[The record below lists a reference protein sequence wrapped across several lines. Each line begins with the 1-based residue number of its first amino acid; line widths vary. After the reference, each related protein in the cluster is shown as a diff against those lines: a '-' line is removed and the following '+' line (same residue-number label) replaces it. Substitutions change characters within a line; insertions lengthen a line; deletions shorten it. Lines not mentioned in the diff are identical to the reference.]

1 MNAPGTTKDLAVRA
15 DRSALDLT
23 QHERDHWLP
32 DSARELIVKG
42 IPANTLATY
51 GRAWR
56 PFQAACERARRT
68 FAPVS
73 EETMIWYLNGWRA
86 LPVHLRCRGGRQST
100 GEPCPGHRPS
110 PSSMWV
116 WYSAVRFYH
125 GIGRPPL
132 PWECGEHLSRAMV
145 GYSVEMVEQG
155 WEPRKAPRTYPD
167 GVRKMV
173 DALDLSQPKQLRDRA
188 IILTNLYTAA
198 RASDLGTY
206 RLGDLEYKPSGIELT
221 LRLSKTLRHRAGKV
235 TEARRIF
242 TNTEHPQYCG
252 VVAVRAW
259 VGWLAGQGVRQGA
272 LFRPFDKWGN
282 LKRGDAD
289 GLAYR
294 MDTTSL
300 SDVIRQAAQRAGL
313 PKADD
318 MTCHSLRRERATR
331 LREQGGDPI
340 SIARA
345 HGWVPGGS
353 ILTYLEEA
361 EGWMP
366 DAVGA
371 MGML

>member
-1 MNAPGTTKDLAVRA
+1 MNTAGPSQALAVRT
-15 DRSALDLT
+15 DRAAFDLP
-23 QHERDHWLP
+23 QHLRDQWLP

-42 IPANTLATY
+42 IPPNTLITY

-56 PFQAACERARRT
+56 AFQAACEQARRT
-68 FAPVS
+68 FAPAS
-73 EETMIWYLNGWRA
+73 EETMIWYLDGWRA
-86 LPVHLRCRGGRQST
+86 LPIHLRCRGGRQSN
-100 GEPCPGHRPS
+100 GEACPGHRPS

-132 PWECGEHLSRAMV
+132 PWECGEYLSRAMV
-145 GYSVEMVEQG
+145 GYSVEMVEKG

-173 DALDLSQPKQLRDRA
+173 DALDLSLPKHIRDRA

-198 RASDLGTY
+198 RASDLASY
-206 RLGDLEYKPSGIELT
+206 RLGDLEYKPNGIELT
-221 LRLSKTLRHRAGKV
+221 LRLSKTLRNRAGKV
-235 TEARRIF
+235 TETRRIF
-242 TNTEHPQYCG
+242 TNAEHPQYCG
-252 VVAVRAW
+252 VAAIGAYVD
-259 VGWLAGQGVRQGA
+259 WLGGQGVTQGA

-282 LKRGDAD
+282 LKRGEAD
-289 GLAYR
+289 DLGYR
-294 MDTTSL
+294 IDTTSL
-300 SDVIRQAAQRAGL
+300 SDVIRAAALRAKL
-313 PKADD
+313 PKAND

-331 LREQGGDPI
+331 LREEGGDPI

-353 ILTYLEEA
+353 ILAYLEEA
-361 EGWMP
+361 EGWLP

-371 MGML
+371 MGLL